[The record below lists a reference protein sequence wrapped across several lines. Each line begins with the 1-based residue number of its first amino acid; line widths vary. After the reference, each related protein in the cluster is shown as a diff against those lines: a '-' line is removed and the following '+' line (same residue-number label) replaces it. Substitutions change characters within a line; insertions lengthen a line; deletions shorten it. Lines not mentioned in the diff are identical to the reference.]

1 MRQKSKSEFNGH
13 IFMEDEMKTKQDAKK
28 SGYVRPKMRTV
39 VTPKEIRDIDQ
50 PCAFYTRRATKS
62 RRRPK

>member
-1 MRQKSKSEFNGH
+1 MPQKSKSELNDCAL
-13 IFMEDEMKTKQDAKK
+13 MEDEMKTKQDAKK
-28 SGYVRPKMRTV
+28 SGYVRPQMRTV

-62 RRRPK
+62 RRKPK